1 MFSNIVQM
9 VYNLRF
15 MSFYETKFSLNNYL
29 NLNNTKLRG
38 ILTFGKV
45 YIQTQFNYFAIQ
57 HCKNFYIC
65 LIKQKYS

>member
-9 VYNLRF
+9 VYNLRY

-38 ILTFGKV
+38 ILTYSKA
-45 YIQTQFNYFAIQ
+45 YIQT
-57 HCKNFYIC
+57 
-65 LIKQKYS
+65 LV